1 MTKQNSNIDIDENNA
16 LVVFKP
22 SQGETE
28 YQVVLDKN
36 AETLWAT
43 ELQIAEIFGRDRTV
57 INRHIKNSFKEG
69 ELDEVSTSA
78 KIAQVRTEGGREIQR
93 EVVHYNLDVIITVGY
108 RVKSPLATEF
118 RKWATNKLKDYL
130 VKGYAINQTRLDQ
143 LKQSIKLIQTS
154 TQELESDQSKEIIS
168 VLTDFA
174 LGLDILDGYDN
185 QSLEIREVTKESKYK
200 IDYNE
205 AIEAINQLRI
215 KFGGSKL
222 FGNEKDDSFKSSIA
236 SIDQT
241 FDGEELYQSIEEK
254 AANLLYFI
262 VKNHSFSDGNKRIA
276 AWLFVWYLNKNKHL
290 YNQNGK
296 LVIENNALASITLMV
311 ALSKPDEKELMIRV
325 IINSI
330 NKLNQ

>member
-1 MTKQNSNIDIDENNA
+1 MTKQNSNIDIGGNKT

-36 AETLWAT
+36 ADTLWAT

-93 EVVHYNLDVIITVGY
+93 EVIHYNLDVIISVGY

-200 IDYNE
+200 INYNE

-296 LVIENNALASITLMV
+296 LVIENNALASITLMI